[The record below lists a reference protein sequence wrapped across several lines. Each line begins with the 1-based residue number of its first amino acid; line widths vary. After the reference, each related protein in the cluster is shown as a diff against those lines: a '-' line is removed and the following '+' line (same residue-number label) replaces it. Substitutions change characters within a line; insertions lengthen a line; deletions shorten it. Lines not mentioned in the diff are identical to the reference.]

1 VQHFSHLEPATLEY
15 LFHRPPVAVTAE
27 SDLTTRALALG
38 ATLYVP
44 ATRANLVE
52 TVRKRAAEGSR
63 SVVLDLEDAVAD
75 ADLEAARGHVV
86 AALDALAVD
95 PPEAAV
101 FVRVRTAED
110 MHHVCDRLTT
120 GIDVLHGFV
129 LPKFRPESGEK
140 FLEEVAAR
148 SAAAGRHL
156 VVMPVMESREMVYRE
171 TRDDELAGARDVLD
185 RYRDSVLAVR
195 VGATDMS
202 GAFGIRRD
210 RDLTIYD
217 VRVVADTIGAI
228 VNHLGR
234 SDGTGFVVTG
244 PVWEYFADHERLFRP
259 MLRATPF
266 AEHDAVRFRQQL
278 VSRDIDGL
286 LREVALD
293 RANGLHGKTVIHPS
307 HVAAVHS
314 LSVVTHEEYQDAQAI
329 ASSSGGGGVLASGYG
344 NKMNELGPHRPWAE
358 QTLRRAAVFGVT
370 AEGVSFVDVMQALAR
385 RPASATGTAR

>member
-1 VQHFSHLEPATLEY
+1 MQHFSHLEPATLDY
-15 LFHRPPVAVTAE
+15 LFHRPPEQVDE
-27 SDLTTRALALG
+27 SSDMRTRALALG
-38 ATLYVP
+38 ATLYIP
-44 ATRANLVE
+44 ATRPGLVA
-52 TVRKRAAEGSR
+52 TVTKRAAEGSR
-63 SVVLDLEDAVAD
+63 SMVLDLEDAVAD
-75 ADLEAARGHVV
+75 ADLDIARAAVI
-86 AALDALAVD
+86 AALDELAD
-95 PPEAAV
+95 TPPDAAV
-101 FVRVRTAED
+101 FVRVRTEDD
-110 MHHVCDRLTT
+110 MHFVCDRL
-120 GIDVLHGFV
+120 GPGLEVLTGFV
-129 LPKFRPESGEK
+129 LPKFRPESGEA
-140 FLEEVAAR
+140 FLRSVSER
-148 SAAAGRHL
+148 SAASGRHL
-156 VVMPVMESREMVYRE
+156 VVMPVVESPEVVYRE
-171 TRDDELAGARDVLD
+171 SRDDELIGAREVLG
-185 RYRDSVLAVR
+185 RHRDSVLAVR
-195 VGATDMS
+195 IGATDMS
-202 GAFGIRRD
+202 SAFGIRRD

-217 VRVVADTIGAI
+217 VRVVADTIGAV

-329 ASSSGGGGVLASGYG
+329 ASATRGGGVMASGYG
-344 NKMNELGPHRPWAE
+344 NKMNEIGPHRPWAE

-370 AEGVSFVDVMQALAR
+370 AENVSFVDVMQALAR
-385 RPASATGTAR
+385 PRGNVA

>member
-1 VQHFSHLEPATLEY
+1 VQHFSHLEPATLDY
-15 LFHRPPVAVTAE
+15 LFHRPPEQVDE
-27 SDLTTRALALG
+27 SSDMRTRALALG
-38 ATLYVP
+38 ATLYIP
-44 ATRANLVE
+44 ATRPDLVA
-52 TVRKRAAEGSR
+52 TVTKRAAEGSR
-63 SVVLDLEDAVAD
+63 SMVLDLEDAVAD
-75 ADLEAARGHVV
+75 ADLDIARAAVI
-86 AALDALAVD
+86 AALDELAD
-95 PPEAAV
+95 TPPDAAV
-101 FVRVRTAED
+101 FVRVRTEDD
-110 MHHVCDRLTT
+110 MHFVCDRL
-120 GIDVLHGFV
+120 GPGLEVLTGFV
-129 LPKFRPESGEK
+129 LPKFRPESGEA
-140 FLEEVAAR
+140 FLRSVSER
-148 SAAAGRHL
+148 SAASGRHL
-156 VVMPVMESREMVYRE
+156 VVMPVVESPEVVYRE
-171 TRDDELAGARDVLD
+171 SRDDELVGAREVLG
-185 RYRDSVLAVR
+185 RHRDSVLAVR
-195 VGATDMS
+195 IGATDMS
-202 GAFGIRRD
+202 SAFGIRRD

-217 VRVVADTIGAI
+217 VRVVADTIGAV

-329 ASSSGGGGVLASGYG
+329 ASATSGSGVMASGYG
-344 NKMNELGPHRPWAE
+344 NKMNEIGPHRPWAE

-370 AEGVSFVDVMQALAR
+370 AENVSFVDVMQALAR
-385 RPASATGTAR
+385 PRGNVA